1 MALTFNEYIAES
13 KLYQSFVTKLSPLL
27 TEPRFGQ
34 YLSPMYNKTKNWQGV
49 EAVIGRIPMASLV
62 DEHSGRPLIGTA
74 KPASIMGQLP
84 TFGNSVTFSS
94 DDLDKIEEM
103 EEQIRR
109 NVIQPDM
116 LIEFLVTRYMDL
128 LAGVPLTA
136 MDKLL
141 FEAWSNGT
149 CTIAAADNL
158 AKLPLQVDWDI
169 KKYHVGTVWSN
180 ASDATPLADI
190 DNFCK
195 KIEEDLNFEPDTI
208 TLNKKESRKVLAAA
222 STKTAITSYLR
233 QGSGDIKITGMPS
246 QDNVN
251 LLLTGQYNI
260 PSLSILNHKIDI
272 FDEDGITVK
281 STIDAFQNGRVAATL
296 GTELGY
302 FMYTPAAEQKRPDK
316 YKAYANAP
324 NEVLLASVTRNGSV
338 YMEST
343 LNAIPVL
350 TIRKKMAIL
359 VTDNTTTGDALV

>member
-84 TFGNSVTFSS
+84 TFGNSITFSS
-94 DDLDKIEEM
+94 DDLDKIEEL
-103 EEQIRR
+103 EDAIRR
-109 NVIQPDM
+109 NVAQPDM
-116 LIEFLVTRYMDL
+116 LVEFLVTRYMDL
-128 LAGVPLTA
+128 LAGAPLTA
-136 MDKLL
+136 IDKLM

-158 AKLPLQVDWDI
+158 AKLPLQIDWDI
-169 KKYHVGTVWSN
+169 KKYHVAKVWTD
-180 ASDATPLADI
+180 ATDATPLLDLK
-190 DNFCK
+190 NFYK
-195 KIEEDLNFEPDTI
+195 KIDADLGITVDTF
-208 TLNKKESRKVLAAA
+208 TMNESELDKVLAAA
-222 STKTAITSYLR
+222 STKTAITSYLQ
-233 QGSGDIKITGMPS
+233 QGAGSIKITGMPS
-246 QDNVN
+246 QDNVD
-251 LLLTGQYNI
+251 LLLTGQYRLPKI
-260 PSLSILNHKIDI
+260 STINHKIDI
-272 FDEDGITVK
+272 FAENGIDIK
-281 STIDAFQNGRVAATL
+281 SRINAFQDGRVAATV

-359 VTDNTTTGDALV
+359 LTDDTSTGDALV